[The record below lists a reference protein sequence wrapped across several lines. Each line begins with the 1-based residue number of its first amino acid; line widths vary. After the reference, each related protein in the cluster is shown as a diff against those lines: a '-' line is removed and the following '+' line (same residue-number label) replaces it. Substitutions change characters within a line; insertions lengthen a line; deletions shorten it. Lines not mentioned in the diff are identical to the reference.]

1 MSVKYYV
8 ISLIPGKKEGGSLF
22 YDVVSLEDSI
32 RCFTVLSTIRLHIF
46 FTKQFLISLSCCL
59 STNSNLMNNF

>member
-32 RCFTVLSTIRLHIF
+32 RCFTVLFMIRLDIF
-46 FTKQFLISLSCCL
+46 FTKQFLILNQFKL
-59 STNSNLMNNF
+59 LFIYKQ